1 MAAKQKTSV
10 RNRAAQDTT
19 LINLRKTRRDIAALR
34 ARVKTL
40 ERESDLHE
48 TALVLGKSAGF
59 AHLVQR
65 ILRLERAAVSRLT
78 REEREALRVE
88 IGRRSRG

>member
-10 RNRAAQDTT
+10 RNRAARDTT
-19 LINLRKTRRDIAALR
+19 LINLRKTRRHRGPAGTREDAGA
-34 ARVKTL
+34 
-40 ERESDLHE
+40 ESDLHE

-65 ILRLERAAVSRLT
+65 IARLERRPC
-78 REEREALRVE
+78 
-88 IGRRSRG
+88 RG